1 MVSANTKT
9 VMEVWQEIRKN
20 KERGTERLVAEYGN
34 RLYAA
39 AVLLCANDH
48 DAEEL
53 VFRTFDRAVKKIHQ
67 FDTSRNF
74 FTWLYAIMLNF
85 HRMNH
90 RRRRVEEVPMGAAE
104 DLPEQVSGTTAEMQN
119 ADDEVANAI
128 RALSPPLR
136 EVVVLRYFADKTV
149 DEIAAALDIPVGTV
163 KSRLHNARVEL
174 ANLLPQTVGTRV
186 PRVRDHAGRVTLPN
200 AGLQL
205 PLLPRHGKEKS

>member
-1 MVSANTKT
+1 MVNANAKT
-9 VMEVWQEIRKN
+9 VMEVWQEIRKDR
-20 KERGTERLVAEYGN
+20 ERGAERLVAEYGN

-48 DAEEL
+48 DAEEM
-53 VFRTFDRAVKKIHQ
+53 VFRTFDQAVKKIRQ
-67 FDTSRNF
+67 FDPSRSF

-90 RRRRVEEVPMGAAE
+90 RRRRVEVVPMGAAE
-104 DLPEQVSGTTAEMQN
+104 DLPEQSTALIAETQD
-119 ADDEVANAI
+119 AGDEVANAI

-149 DEIAAALDIPVGTV
+149 DEIAAALNIPVGTV

-174 ANLLPQTVGTRV
+174 ANLLPQTVGRCAPT
-186 PRVRDHAGRVTLPN
+186 PPHN
-200 AGLQL
+200 NY
-205 PLLPRHGKEKS
+205 HGKEKS

>member
-1 MVSANTKT
+1 MVNANTKT
-9 VMEVWQEIRKN
+9 VMEVWQAIRKDR
-20 KERGTERLVAEYGN
+20 ERGAERLVAEYGN

-53 VFRTFDRAVKKIHQ
+53 VFRTFDQAVKKIRQ
-67 FDTSRNF
+67 FDPSRNF

-90 RRRRVEEVPMGAAE
+90 RRRRVEVVPMGAAE
-104 DLPEQVSGTTAEMQN
+104 DLPEQITNPAAETQD
-119 ADDEVANAI
+119 ADDEVASAI

-149 DEIAAALDIPVGTV
+149 EEIAAALNLPVGTV

-174 ANLLPQTVGTRV
+174 ANLLPQTVGRCAPT
-186 PRVRDHAGRVTLPN
+186 PPHHHY
-200 AGLQL
+200 
-205 PLLPRHGKEKS
+205 HGKAES

>member
-1 MVSANTKT
+1 
-9 VMEVWQEIRKN
+9 MEVWQEIRKD
-20 KERGTERLVAEYGN
+20 KERGAERLVAEYGN

-53 VFRTFDRAVKKIHQ
+53 VFRTFDQAVKKIRQ

-90 RRRRVEEVPMGAAE
+90 RRR
-104 DLPEQVSGTTAEMQN
+104 
-119 ADDEVANAI
+119 
-128 RALSPPLR
+128 
-136 EVVVLRYFADKTV
+136 YFADKTV
-149 DEIAAALDIPVGTV
+149 EEIAAALNIPVGTV

-174 ANLLPQTVGTRV
+174 ANLLPHTVGTRV
-186 PRVRDHAGRVTLPN
+186 PRVRGHAGRVTLPN
-200 AGLQL
+200 ADLQL
-205 PLLPRHGKEKS
+205 SLLPRHGKEKT

>member
-1 MVSANTKT
+1 MVNANTKT

-20 KERGTERLVAEYGN
+20 KERGAERLVAEYGN

-53 VFRTFDRAVKKIHQ
+53 VFRTFDQAVKKIRQ
-67 FDTSRNF
+67 FDPSRNF

-90 RRRRVEEVPMGAAE
+90 RRRRVEVVPMGAAE
-104 DLPEQVSGTTAEMQN
+104 DLPEQTTGLTVKTQEAE
-119 ADDEVANAI
+119 DEVANAI

-136 EVVVLRYFADKTV
+136 EVVVLRYFAGWNCQV
-149 DEIAAALDIPVGTV
+149 AAASCP
-163 KSRLHNARVEL
+163 
-174 ANLLPQTVGTRV
+174 
-186 PRVRDHAGRVTLPN
+186 
-200 AGLQL
+200 
-205 PLLPRHGKEKS
+205 

>member
-1 MVSANTKT
+1 MVNANAKT
-9 VMEVWQEIRKN
+9 VMEVWQEIRKDR
-20 KERGTERLVAEYGN
+20 ERGAERLVAEYGN

-48 DAEEL
+48 DAEEM
-53 VFRTFDRAVKKIHQ
+53 VFRTFDQAVKKIRQ

-90 RRRRVEEVPMGAAE
+90 RRRRVEVVPMGAAE
-104 DLPEQVSGTTAEMQN
+104 DLPEQSTALIAETQD
-119 ADDEVANAI
+119 AGDEVANAI

-149 DEIAAALDIPVGTV
+149 DEIAAALNIPVGTV

-174 ANLLPQTVGTRV
+174 ANLLPQTVGRCAPT
-186 PRVRDHAGRVTLPN
+186 PPHN
-200 AGLQL
+200 NY
-205 PLLPRHGKEKS
+205 HGKEKS

>member
-1 MVSANTKT
+1 MVDAKAKTK
-9 VMEVWQEIRKN
+9 MEVWQEIRKDR
-20 KERGTERLVAEYGN
+20 ERGAERLVAEYGN

-53 VFRTFDRAVKKIHQ
+53 LFRTFDQAVKKIRL
-67 FDTSRNF
+67 FDPSRNF

-104 DLPEQVSGTTAEMQN
+104 DLPEQVAGMSAETPN
-119 ADDEVANAI
+119 PDDEVATAI
-128 RALSPPLR
+128 RTLSPPLR
-136 EVVVLRYFADKTV
+136 EVVVLRYFAEKTV
-149 DEIAAALDIPVGTV
+149 EEIAVALNIPIGTV

-174 ANLLPQTVGTRV
+174 ANLLPQTVGRRV
-186 PRVRDHAGRVTLPN
+186 LTPPHC
-200 AGLQL
+200 
-205 PLLPRHGKEKS
+205 HGKEKS

>member
-53 VFRTFDRAVKKIHQ
+53 VFRTFDQAVKKIRL
-67 FDTSRNF
+67 FDPSRNF

>member
-1 MVSANTKT
+1 MVNANAKT
-9 VMEVWQEIRKN
+9 VMEVWQEIRKDR
-20 KERGTERLVAEYGN
+20 ERGAERLVAEYGN

-53 VFRTFDRAVKKIHQ
+53 VFRTFDQAVKKIRQ
-67 FDTSRNF
+67 FDPSRNF
-74 FTWLYAIMLNF
+74 FTWLYAIMLNI

-90 RRRRVEEVPMGAAE
+90 RRRRVEVVPMGAAE
-104 DLPEQVSGTTAEMQN
+104 DLPEQIIGPTAETQD

-149 DEIAAALDIPVGTV
+149 EEIAVALDIPVGTV
-163 KSRLHNARVEL
+163 KSRLHHAREALVG
-174 ANLLPQTVGTRV
+174 LLPGY
-186 PRVRDHAGRVTLPN
+186 
-200 AGLQL
+200 
-205 PLLPRHGKEKS
+205 GKEKS